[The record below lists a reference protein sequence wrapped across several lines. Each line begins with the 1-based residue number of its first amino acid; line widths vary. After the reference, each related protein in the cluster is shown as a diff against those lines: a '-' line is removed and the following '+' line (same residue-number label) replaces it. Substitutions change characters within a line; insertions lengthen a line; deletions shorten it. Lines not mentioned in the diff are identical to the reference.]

1 MAKQRRDFI
10 IAVDIG
16 TTGLRVGV
24 VRGDLKI
31 EAVAVQSYPTRFALP
46 GHAEQEP
53 EHWWQALRRAMKEL
67 NRKLPGL
74 SSRAAGVI
82 FAAQLCGVVPVDETG
97 KPLRPCLIWLDKR
110 AADLTHTM
118 MGGFP
123 KVFGYG
129 AFKVLSSL
137 WLTNGAPSLNGMDPP
152 SKMVWLKTHEPE
164 IWARTHKL
172 LDVKDWLVHK
182 SCGRFVTTA
191 DAANLTWMMDTRPS
205 RNCWSPFLMSRFGI
219 SKSLLPEIV
228 PGNSSPG
235 GLTKAASKA
244 LGLPEGLPVIA
255 GCGDVCAAALGSGN
269 VADGELHLSLG
280 TSSWIGGFY
289 PSRRLSATESY
300 ATILSPVDNRPL
312 LIATQ
317 ESAGS
322 CFDWFEKIGGKRL
335 SVETK
340 PPDQNAEPPLFLPW
354 LAGERV
360 PVDDA
365 RLRGAFLG
373 LTLMHDAASLARAIL
388 EGVALNTRWAYRSVA
403 QQRGTARGRRLRL
416 VGGAAQ
422 NRSLCQDLADSLAI
436 DLSVGPAPRTAG
448 VQGAAAIAGAALGFF
463 PNTWEA
469 AARLS
474 QEEHSAYS
482 PSPERVKYFDRRFD
496 FFLDAHR
503 RNAPWFRSFF
513 FSEMKPR

>member
-1 MAKQRRDFI
+1 
-10 IAVDIG
+10 
-16 TTGLRVGV
+16 
-24 VRGDLKI
+24 
-31 EAVAVQSYPTRFALP
+31 
-46 GHAEQEP
+46 
-53 EHWWQALRRAMKEL
+53 
-67 NRKLPGL
+67 
-74 SSRAAGVI
+74 
-82 FAAQLCGVVPVDETG
+82 
-97 KPLRPCLIWLDKR
+97 
-110 AADLTHTM
+110 M

-152 SKMVWLKTHEPE
+152 SKMVWLKMHEPE
-164 IWARTHKL
+164 IWERTYKL

-205 RNCWSPFLMSRFGI
+205 RNCWSPMLMSRFGI
-219 SKSLLPEIV
+219 SENLLPEIV

-244 LGLPEGLPVIA
+244 LGLPEGLPVVA

-322 CFDWFEKIGGKRL
+322 CLNWFERIGGKRL
-335 SVETK
+335 PVEAK
-340 PPDQNAEPPLFLPW
+340 PREQNAEPPLFLPW

-360 PVDDA
+360 PADDA
-365 RLRGAFLG
+365 KLRGAFLG
-373 LTLMHDAASLARAIL
+373 LTLMHDTASMSRAVL

-403 QQRGTARGRRLRL
+403 QQRGTARSRRLRL

-422 NRSLCQDLADSLAI
+422 NRSLCQDLADSLGV
-436 DLSVGPAPRTAG
+436 DLSVGPAPRMAG
-448 VQGAAAIAGAALGFF
+448 VQGAATIAGAALDFF

-469 AARLS
+469 ATRLS
-474 QEEHSAYS
+474 QEEHSTYV
-482 PSPERVKYFDRRFD
+482 PNPERVEYFNRRFD
-496 FFLDAHR
+496 LFLDAHR

-513 FSEMKPR
+513 LSELKPQ